1 MITMKYEKK
10 QRSLYTEKMTK
21 NQVLIY
27 MLWVIQ
33 SRGQAEE
40 LKQTVNRLCT
50 YPPADYVYG

>member
-1 MITMKYEKK
+1 MKYEKK